1 MIRIMPLTNFNALFK
16 CSVAYSVVVQWLN
29 SSRKTC
35 LFFCIFIYRE
45 GMISSMLIEKVT
57 ELSKNDTDFIVCE
70 LTSVQFHIQS
80 SYVGY

>member
-1 MIRIMPLTNFNALFK
+1 
-16 CSVAYSVVVQWLN
+16 
-29 SSRKTC
+29 
-35 LFFCIFIYRE
+35 
-45 GMISSMLIEKVT
+45 MLIEKVT